1 MTLIAGIF
9 SRNDRPLTDSA
20 CASLRQTISRNPTD
34 EVEIFRDHRSCF
46 AKVDIGAF
54 GEPGSFRDAN
64 GALSLLAGEPL
75 LGNPDTSTGSNRLQD
90 LTAIHEQALKHN
102 WNVLRETDGTF
113 CLVHYQPQTGTLSLA
128 TDKLGIR
135 PLYFWLDDDLVVFAS
150 ALRVLEEL
158 AFVPKNMDLR
168 AVTEV
173 VALGAPLADRTP
185 YTGISLLKS
194 AEIVQIRNKETS
206 RTCYW
211 RWDEIKGAS
220 DAEPARLAT
229 VYSRFQ
235 AAVRRRNRN
244 DQATSA
250 YLSGGLDSRCIVAAL
265 CDSGVRVRTVNFAR
279 PGTQD
284 YYFGNNFAEKIESIH
299 QSIPKERGDSVPD
312 YSALMARV
320 LGESNHDQLPVE
332 RPRVVWSGE
341 GGSMLLGHIHLSES
355 LIELMRAGK
364 IDQAIEEYLLREQI
378 DVPIKLFRPQVI
390 ESVRNVIRQGIHE
403 ELGQLHAEDA
413 ARNFYLF
420 LVHNDQRRK
429 LMIHFENIDLHR
441 LEFQLP
447 FFDAAF
453 LESVI
458 ATPLNWCLRHE
469 FYIKWL
475 SLFPPAVT
483 SVPWQAYPGHEPCPL
498 PAPTNLAYQWD
509 QSFRA
514 EEDEAQNQRLI
525 EQAAELL
532 RSIDF
537 PDQIL
542 NKRKLRLA
550 TWIHSR
556 GWRDY
561 RYAIEAAR
569 TYHAYAK
576 KCGGEFTALRG

>member
-34 EVEIFRDHRSCF
+34 EVEIFKDHRSCF

-54 GEPGSFRDAN
+54 REPGFFQDAS

-75 LGNPDTSTGSNRLQD
+75 LSSRDIHSNRLQD
-90 LTAIHEQALKHN
+90 LTAIHEQCLKN
-102 WNVLRETDGTF
+102 DSNILREADGTF
-113 CLVHYQPQTGTLSLA
+113 CMVHYQPQTGTLSLA
-128 TDKLGIR
+128 ADKVGVR
-135 PLYFWLDDDLVVFAS
+135 PLYFWFDDELVVFAS
-150 ALRVLEEL
+150 ALRILEEL
-158 AFVPKNMDLR
+158 SFVPKKMDLR

-173 VALGAPLADRTP
+173 VALGTPLADRTP
-185 YTGISLLKS
+185 YAGISLLKP
-194 AEIVQIRNKETS
+194 AEIVQITNEGMS
-206 RTCYW
+206 RSCYW
-211 RWDEIKGAS
+211 RWDEIKTAS
-220 DAEPARLAT
+220 DSEPIRLAT
-229 VYSRFQ
+229 VHDAFQ
-235 AAVRRRNRN
+235 STIRRRNRN
-244 DQATSA
+244 DKATAA

-265 CDSGVRVRTVNFAR
+265 CNNGVRVRTVNFAR

-284 YYFGNNFAEKIESIH
+284 YRFGNDFAERIGSDHE
-299 QSIPKERGDSVPD
+299 SIPKEKGDNIPD
-312 YSALMARV
+312 YSSLMAKV
-320 LGESNHDQLPVE
+320 LGGSNHGQWPAE
-332 RPRVVWSGE
+332 RPQIAWSGE
-341 GGSMLLGHIHLSES
+341 SGSGLLGGVGLSDS
-355 LIELMRAGK
+355 VVASMRLGQVDSAV
-364 IDQAIEEYLLREQI
+364 AEYLRIGQRNIPL
-378 DVPIKLFRPQVI
+378 KLFRSEI
-390 ESVRNVIRQGIHE
+390 LESVRAVSKQGISE
-403 ELGQLHAEDA
+403 ELNKLHAEDA
-413 ARNFYLF
+413 GRHFYLF
-420 LVHNDQRRK
+420 LMHTDQRRN
-429 LMIHFENIDLHR
+429 MMRHFENIDLHR

-453 LESVI
+453 LTSVI
-458 ATPLNWCLRHE
+458 ATPLDWCLKHR

-475 SLFPPAVT
+475 SHFPPAVT

-514 EEDEAQNQRLI
+514 EEDAAQNQRLI

-532 RSIDF
+532 GSIDF

-561 RYAIEAAR
+561 RYAIEAAQ

-576 KCGGEFTALRG
+576 KCGGEFTAMRG